1 MSLSRLTDGVAN
13 VTSEQWDYLLERCRK
28 IMSEPYY
35 DGPATMA
42 QCDSSAKM
50 AMTPTLKQRLEGA
63 VNRAE
68 EQLAA
73 AKEARELFDRNPDIE
88 KLLNLMQRG
97 LF

>member
-1 MSLSRLTDGVAN
+1 
-13 VTSEQWDYLLERCRK
+13 
-28 IMSEPYY
+28 MSEYY
-35 DGPATMA
+35 SGPSTMA
-42 QCDSSAKM
+42 QCDSPKM
-50 AMTPTLKQRLEGA
+50 AITPTLKQRLEGA

>member
-1 MSLSRLTDGVAN
+1 MEQRMSDNYYPTAGVSQGMQA
-13 VTSEQWDYLLERCRK
+13 C
-28 IMSEPYY
+28 EP
-35 DGPATMA
+35 
-42 QCDSSAKM
+42 KM

>member
-1 MSLSRLTDGVAN
+1 MSGVLWKN
-13 VTSEQWDYLLERCRK
+13 EYLYEGEGR
-28 IMSEPYY
+28 MSYY
-35 DGPATMA
+35 PDQELQKQAACSPVMA
-42 QCDSSAKM
+42 I
-50 AMTPTLKQRLEGA
+50 TPTLKQRLEGA

-68 EQLAA
+68 EQLTA

>member
-1 MSLSRLTDGVAN
+1 
-13 VTSEQWDYLLERCRK
+13 
-28 IMSEPYY
+28 
-35 DGPATMA
+35 MA
-42 QCDSSAKM
+42 I
-50 AMTPTLKQRLEGA
+50 TPTLKQRLEGA